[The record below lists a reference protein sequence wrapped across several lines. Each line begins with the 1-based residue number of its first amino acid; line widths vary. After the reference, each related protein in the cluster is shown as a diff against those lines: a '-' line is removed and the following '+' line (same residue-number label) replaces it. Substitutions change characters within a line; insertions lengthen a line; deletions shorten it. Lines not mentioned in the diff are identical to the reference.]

1 MIPSNNGLVN
11 FEQLASFDVS
21 ALARVD
27 LRRVAPHR
35 SFAILLVLDELD
47 RFAHLAGLGLRELLR
62 DDERRCRLLG
72 VISRE

>member
-11 FEQLASFDVS
+11 FEQLVSFDVS
-21 ALARVD
+21 ALA
-27 LRRVAPHR
+27 RVAPHR
-35 SFAILLVLDELD
+35 SFAILLALDELD